1 VAQVTLVWHRT
12 GHNADML
19 FNLPLTRSVGARILF
34 FGTALITAA
43 IALWANGGLDARGAA
58 GGLTPIFL
66 YLFTI
71 YDYAGANCAL
81 LILISAALVS
91 ARFSFRTLLRWIGEH
106 PVKVASLTTVVLC
119 AGVLLVYRNHPL
131 SMDEYSPLFQSKI
144 FASGHLTGEFP
155 TPLLDWLIPPPFQNF
170 FLNVSHATGRVTS
183 SYWPSFALLLTPFTA
198 LGIPWA
204 CNPVISGLTLLAAH
218 RLALRIFNDV
228 ETAGLTVL
236 LTIASPVFFAD
247 GISYYSMSAHLLA
260 NTVYALLLTQPT
272 PRRAFTAGLVG
283 SVALTLHNP
292 VPHMLFAVPWLLWMA
307 RQPDAGRRIGAL
319 LAGYL
324 PLVLLLGFGWF
335 LFSSQLIHQGMAV
348 SAGAASA
355 DSFGVMG
362 GAFRPPTVS
371 LLLARAMGI
380 AKIWVWAVPGLL
392 VLACVGGWRWRRHP
406 VCRLLIASA
415 LVTLFGYIIIPFDQG
430 HGWGY
435 RYFHS
440 AWIVL
445 AILGAGAL
453 APAGAPEQDEAGK
466 TGLHRDPVFADAGT
480 RSFVVACALLTL
492 TAGVGLRAVQIHEF
506 VSRLMSQE
514 PAYTG
519 SDERRVVI
527 IDPSSS
533 YYGQD
538 LIRNDPWLRGN
549 VIRMITHGRAADTDM
564 MRARFPELHRV
575 YYDRF
580 GSVWSAAP
588 ARVAGAAP

>member
-1 VAQVTLVWHRT
+1 
-12 GHNADML
+12 ML
-19 FNLPLTRSVGARILF
+19 LNLPVTRSAGARILF
-34 FGTALITAA
+34 FGAALVTVA
-43 IALWANGGLDARGAA
+43 IAWWANGLDVRGAA
-58 GGLTPIFL
+58 AGLTPIFL
-66 YLFTI
+66 HLFTI
-71 YDYAGANCAL
+71 FDYPGANCAL
-81 LILISAALVS
+81 LILIAAALVPS
-91 ARFSFRTLLRWIGEH
+91 RFSFRPLLHWIGEH
-106 PVKVASLTTVVLC
+106 PGKIAVSSTAVLC
-119 AGVLLVYRNHPL
+119 AGALLVYRNHPL
-131 SMDEYSPLFQSKI
+131 SMDEYSVLFQSRI
-144 FASGHLTGEFP
+144 FASGHLTGQFP
-155 TPLLDWLIPPPFQNF
+155 TPLLDWLIPPSFQDY
-170 FLNVSHATGRVTS
+170 FLSVSHATGRVS
-183 SYWPSFALLLTPFTA
+183 SAYWPSFALLLTPFTA

-307 RQPDAGRRIGAL
+307 RQPDAARRVGAL

-335 LFSSQLIHQGMAV
+335 LFASQLTHEGMAV
-348 SAGAASA
+348 TASAASA
-355 DSFGVMG
+355 ESFGSIG
-362 GAFRPPTVS
+362 GAFQPPSAS
-371 LLLARAMGI
+371 LLLARAIGI

-392 VLACVGGWRWRRHP
+392 VLACFGGWRWRRHP

-415 LVTLFGYIIIPFDQG
+415 LVTLFGYIIVPFDQG

-435 RYFHS
+435 RYFHP

-453 APAGAPEQDEAGK
+453 APAAAPERDEAAKAGPHR
-466 TGLHRDPVFADAGT
+466 GLVFADAGT
-480 RSFVVACALLTL
+480 RTFVVACALLTL

-506 VSRLMSQE
+506 VSWLMSQE

-519 SDERRVVI
+519 SERRVVI
-527 IDPSSS
+527 LDPSSS
-533 YYGQD
+533 FYGKD
-538 LIRNDPWLRGN
+538 LVRNDPWLRGN
-549 VIRMITHGRAADTDM
+549 MIRMITHGRAADTDM

-588 ARVAGAAP
+588 ARVAGDAP